1 MQVVGWLPASE
12 SNFFDSKNE
21 AAPLWRV
28 RFESDGI
35 GEADLEE
42 YEIRDAIHALKWSL
56 FAASEDSEER
66 RDGAGLEGS
75 ILPASHRLGS
85 VEVQTTPSGKRHR
98 EGEKT
103 RAQTEANADRDAV
116 PLLPSSSLREDEK
129 VGASEG
135 GRGKRR
141 R

>member
-42 YEIRDAIHALKWSL
+42 YEIRDAIHALKESL

-75 ILPASHRLGS
+75 ILPARHRLSS
-85 VEVQTTPSGKRHR
+85 VEVQTTPSGKRAR

-103 RAQTEANADRDAV
+103 KTPMEANAVRDAV
-116 PLLPSSSLREDEK
+116 HLLPNSSLREDEK

>member
-12 SNFFDSKNE
+12 SNFYDSKNE

-42 YEIRDAIHALKWSL
+42 YEIRDAIHALKESL
-56 FAASEDSEER
+56 SAASEER

-98 EGEKT
+98 EEEKT